1 MHTSCP
7 WMGWDLRRRNQ
18 VDAHVRLT
26 PRRQPQSRCPR
37 TPSVI
42 ITYICVLTYD
52 PTESV
57 HASRMAKTTLQQ
69 PTPTACMCVCT
80 CTTTLFLPLLGPL
93 ICSFRPRTLK
103 PTLEVLNHQQLLYS
117 LPAACN
123 ANICDIWRY
132 VHWSSTGVYACIYQ
146 LQVASCFLHLVVP
159 TNLGNCSSRASTVP
173 HYRMQFFMSTAPR
186 TDVAHTIGKVAW
198 KD

>member
-1 MHTSCP
+1 MCSLSMHAFRHENSCVSRPPFGLLWLLVHIAAHTRARIGAVMHTSCP
-7 WMGWDLRRRNQ
+7 FMGWDLRRRNQ

-42 ITYICVLTYD
+42 ITDICVLTYD

-93 ICSFRPRTLK
+93 ICSFRPRALK
-103 PTLEVLNHQQLLYS
+103 PTLEPS
-117 LPAACN
+117 TTAILPPC
-123 ANICDIWRY
+123 R
-132 VHWSSTGVYACIYQ
+132 
-146 LQVASCFLHLVVP
+146 LQCQYL
-159 TNLGNCSSRASTVP
+159 
-173 HYRMQFFMSTAPR
+173 
-186 TDVAHTIGKVAW
+186 
-198 KD
+198 